1 MMSTLDIRRAVSRG
15 LLLASLAIPPEP
27 RARILRWHKGLR
39 ERRALARS
47 EVVVLS
53 FPKSGRTWFR
63 VMLSRIYA
71 ITYGLDRD
79 TPLEGSNFHAREPR
93 VPSVFFTHGNYR
105 DEMSRGRELKAMFA
119 PRKIIFLVRH
129 PADAAVSLYFHN
141 LGGRVDP
148 IKRRMKR
155 MPERMEGIS
164 VADFVM
170 SPRWGVP
177 AVIAYLNFWR
187 QFLADCPDTLMVRYE
202 DLRADPKTQLERIAR
217 FLGEEFRSD
226 VVAEAIESSS
236 LERLREQERRGDFK
250 SPVMRM
256 RDASDPN
263 SVKVRRGKTRG
274 YVDYLD
280 AGQVAT
286 IERLIADGL
295 DPVFGYGPHA
305 RVG

>member
-1 MMSTLDIRRAVSRG
+1 MMSAFDLKHAVSRG
-15 LLLASLAIPPEP
+15 LLYASLAIPSDP
-27 RARILRWHKGLR
+27 RARILRWQKGLR
-39 ERRALARS
+39 ERRSLARAD
-47 EVVVLS
+47 VVVLS

-79 TPLEGSNFHAREPR
+79 VPLDGANFHAREPR

-105 DEMSRGRELKAMFA
+105 DEMSRGRDLTAMFA

-148 IKRRMKR
+148 IRRRMKR
-155 MPERMEGIS
+155 MPESMEGIS
-164 VADFVM
+164 IADFVM

-177 AVIAYLNFWR
+177 AAVAYLNFWR
-187 QFLADCPDTLMVRYE
+187 RFLADCPDTLVVRYE
-202 DLRADPKTQLERIAR
+202 DLRMDPTTELQRVAR
-217 FLGEEFRSD
+217 FLGEAFRPD
-226 VVAEAIESSS
+226 VLAEAIASSS
-236 LERLREQERRGDFK
+236 LEQLREQERRGDFR

-256 RDASDPN
+256 ADPSDPN
-263 SVKVRRGKTRG
+263 SSKVRRGKTGG

-280 AGQVAT
+280 PDQVAT

-295 DPVFGYGPHA
+295 DPAFGYGPKA
-305 RVG
+305 GAG

>member
-1 MMSTLDIRRAVSRG
+1 MMPAFDIRYAVSRG

-39 ERRALARS
+39 ERRSLARAD
-47 EVVVLS
+47 VVVLS

-79 TPLEGSNFHAREPR
+79 APLDGSNFHAREPR

-105 DEMSRGRELKAMFA
+105 DEMSRGRDLKAMFA

-148 IKRRMKR
+148 IRRRMKR
-155 MPERMEGIS
+155 MPESMEGIS

-170 SPRWGVP
+170 SPHWGVP
-177 AVIAYLNFWR
+177 AVIAYLNFWH

-202 DLRADPKTQLERIAR
+202 ELRTDPKAQFERVAW
-217 FLGEEFRSD
+217 FLGEAFRSD

-250 SPVMRM
+250 SPIMRM
-256 RDASDPN
+256 SNPSDPN
-263 SVKVRRGKTRG
+263 SSKVRRGKLGG

-280 AGQVAT
+280 TAQVTT

-295 DPVFGYGPHA
+295 DPAFGYGPL
-305 RVG
+305 VEGG